1 MKMTEAKIAEDY
13 IKSGYNSE
21 RIKALAEIN
30 DCNVSDI
37 KEILENQNVIKPEA
51 KKPGRPKKTEEKI
64 EVPKAVL
71 QFVNTR
77 IVQLVEVIDQ
87 TKRDL
92 AVMEQELSELTRYNN
107 KIEENNE
114 CSED

>member
-1 MKMTEAKIAEDY
+1 MRMTETEIADDY
-13 IKSGYNSE
+13 IKSGYSSE

-37 KEILENQNVIKPEA
+37 KEILENQNAVKPEA
-51 KKPGRPKKTEEKI
+51 KKPGRPKKTEEKV
-64 EVPKAVL
+64 EVPKVVL

-77 IVQLVEVIDQ
+77 IVQLTEVMDQ

-92 AVMEQELSELTRYNN
+92 AVMEQELWELTKYRN
-107 KIEENNE
+107 KIKGNSE

>member
-1 MKMTEAKIAEDY
+1 MRMSEMEIAEDY
-13 IKSGYNSE
+13 IKSGYSSE
-21 RIKALAEIN
+21 RIRALAEIN

-37 KEILENQNVIKPEA
+37 KEILENQNAVKPEA
-51 KKPGRPKKTEEKI
+51 KRPGRPRKTKEKV

-77 IVQLVEVIDQ
+77 IVQLTEVISQ

-92 AVMEQELSELTRYNN
+92 AVMEQELSELTRYND
-107 KIEENNE
+107 KIEGNNE